1 MEAFGISP
9 LFVVI
14 AAFLA
19 IIFFSAVKIVQE
31 YERGVVFRLGRLVGP
46 RGPGLILLLPFVER
60 MLKVDLRT
68 VTMDIPA
75 QEVITRDNVT
85 VRVNAVAYF
94 RVIDPNA
101 AVTNVADFIRATSQI
116 AQTTLRS
123 VLGQSSLDDLL
134 SEREQINIQLQR
146 IIDEQT
152 EPWGVKVSIV
162 EVKDVELP
170 QSMQRAMARQA
181 EAEREKRAKIIHA
194 EGEFQA
200 SQQLAE
206 AAEVINQNPVTIQL
220 RYLQTL
226 TEIGA
231 EQNTTIVF
239 PLPIDMVTAFLGGG
253 SGPKEKRPPQTP
265 GPAAP
270 SGVDDAGLTSR
281 GISHESVDH
290 DNPTSAGILGSLEED
305 APGTGIFGDET
316 LVRGIDPDAVPGI
329 YPGEAAHTGGI
340 AHPGPTPSRI
350 EDDIERNGEPNR
362 RA

>member
-1 MEAFGISP
+1 MFDGFSIVP
-9 LFVVI
+9 VILVFFVALV
-14 AAFLA
+14 L
-19 IIFFSAVKIVQE
+19 FSAVKVVQE

-60 MLKVDLRT
+60 MQKVDLRT

-94 RVIDPNA
+94 RVLDPNA
-101 AVTNVADFIRATSQI
+101 AVTNVADYIRATSQI

-123 VLGQSSLDDLL
+123 VLGQSALDDLL
-134 SEREQINIQLQR
+134 AEREQINMQLQQ

-231 EQNTTIVF
+231 EKNTTVVF
-239 PLPIDMVTAFLGGG
+239 PLPIDMVSAFLGGG
-253 SGPKEKRPPQTP
+253 RQQDR
-265 GPAAP
+265 PAAP
-270 SGVDDAGLTSR
+270 
-281 GISHESVDH
+281 
-290 DNPTSAGILGSLEED
+290 
-305 APGTGIFGDET
+305 APPRPAAPP
-316 LVRGIDPDAVPGI
+316 VPAAPAVP
-329 YPGEAAHTGGI
+329 PAA
-340 AHPGPTPSRI
+340 AAAA
-350 EDDIERNGEPNR
+350 DD
-362 RA
+362 